1 MPFDLAKLTHKVKE
15 NNMTYELEGDRLHIG
30 GSLNIAT
37 IPGLLDYTERVLQ
50 SYHGELLF
58 IRLDT
63 LQDADS
69 AGITTLHYICEKQKD
84 RGMEVRI
91 EGESESIGHKLK
103 LFASSG
109 ASETQIGA
117 KTNFFEGIGSS
128 ISHVFRKYLFT
139 YLELAADITFW
150 SFTDLFGKRSH
161 RKGEVVQQAV
171 QIGVN
176 AAFIVGTMSFIIG
189 LVLALQSAT
198 QLRTFGANIYIVD
211 LTVIAMMSEM
221 GPLITAILVAGRSGS
236 SIAAEIATMNVTSET
251 DALKTMGLR
260 PVRFVVVP
268 KMHGGIL
275 TMPFLTI
282 LADIMGIVGGL
293 VIASTYLG
301 ISPLVFLN
309 RMEQSLLL
317 RDIVFGVVKSLVFIY
332 LIVITGSYFGFRAE
346 KGASAVGK
354 VTTNAVVVSISLV
367 ILADSVMGLLFY

>member
-1 MPFDLAKLTHKVKE
+1 MVKE
-15 NNMTYELEGDRLHIG
+15 KSITYELEGDRLKIG
-30 GSLNIAT
+30 GTLNIAT
-37 IPGLLDYTERVLQ
+37 IPGLLDYVDGTLQ
-50 SYHGELLF
+50 SYGGELLL

-63 LQDADS
+63 LEDADS
-69 AGITTLHYICEKQKD
+69 AGISAINYLSDKLKD
-84 RGMEVRI
+84 RGVEVRI
-91 EGESESIGHKLK
+91 EGESKSIRHKLD
-103 LFASSG
+103 LFTSSG
-109 ASETQIGA
+109 TSEARIRSKKG
-117 KTNFFEGIGSS
+117 FFERIGSS
-128 ISHVFRKYLFT
+128 VSHVFKQYIST

-150 SFTDLFGKRSH
+150 SFADLFRKRSH

-171 QIGVN
+171 QMGVN

-189 LVLALQSAT
+189 LVLALQSAA

-268 KMHGGIL
+268 KMHGGLL

-282 LADIMGIVGGL
+282 LADVTGILGGL
-293 VIASTYLG
+293 VIAASSLD
-301 ISPLVFLN
+301 IAPLVFLH

-317 RDIVFGVVKSLVFIY
+317 KDIVFGVVKSLVFIY

-346 KGASAVGK
+346 KGASGVGK
-354 VTTNAVVVSISLV
+354 VTTSAVVVSISLV

>member
-1 MPFDLAKLTHKVKE
+1 MVKD
-15 NNMTYELEGDRLHIG
+15 NHITYELEGERLNIG
-30 GSLNIAT
+30 GVLSIAT
-37 IPGLLDYTERVLQ
+37 IPGLLDYVDEALR
-50 SYHGELLF
+50 SYSGELLLV
-58 IRLDT
+58 RLDQ
-63 LQDADS
+63 LEDADS
-69 AGITTLHYICEKQKD
+69 AGISALHYICNKLRE
-84 RGMEVRI
+84 RGILVRI
-91 EGESESIGHKLK
+91 EGESESIGHKLE
-103 LFASSG
+103 LFSSSDT
-109 ASETQIGA
+109 SETRTRA
-117 KTNFFEGIGSS
+117 KTGYFERIGSTV
-128 ISHVFRKYLFT
+128 SHVLRKYVST

-150 SFTDLFGKRSH
+150 SFADLFRKRSH

-171 QIGVN
+171 QMGVN

-189 LVLALQSAT
+189 LVLALQSAA

-260 PVRFVVVP
+260 PIRFVVVP
-268 KMHGGIL
+268 KMHGGLL

-282 LADIMGIVGGL
+282 LADVTGILGGL
-293 VIASTYLG
+293 VIAASSLD
-301 ISPLVFLN
+301 ISPLVFLH

-317 RDIVFGVVKSLVFIY
+317 KDIVFGVVKSLVFIY

-346 KGASAVGK
+346 KGASGVGK
-354 VTTNAVVVSISLV
+354 VTTSAVVVSISLV

>member
-1 MPFDLAKLTHKVKE
+1 MVKE
-15 NNMTYELEGDRLHIG
+15 NNITYELEGDRLSLG
-30 GSLNIAT
+30 GTLNLAT
-37 IPGLLDYTERVLQ
+37 IPGLLDFMEGVLQ
-50 SYHGELLF
+50 SYRGKLLL
-58 IRLDT
+58 IRLDK
-63 LQDADS
+63 LEDANS
-69 AGITTLHYICEKQKD
+69 AGISSLNYLKDKLIEK
-84 RGMEVRI
+84 GIEVRI
-91 EGESESIGHKLK
+91 EGESKSIRHKLE
-103 LFASSG
+103 LFTSTDTPEIRTTVKYG
-109 ASETQIGA
+109 
-117 KTNFFEGIGSS
+117 FFERIGSTV
-128 ISHVFRKYLFT
+128 SHVFKQYIST

-171 QIGVN
+171 QMGVN

-189 LVLALQSAT
+189 LVLALQSAA

-268 KMHGGIL
+268 KMHGGLL

-282 LADIMGIVGGL
+282 LADVTGILGGL
-293 VIASTYLG
+293 VIAASYLD
-301 ISPLVFLN
+301 ISPLVFLH

-317 RDIVFGVVKSLVFIY
+317 KDIVFGVVKSLVFIY

-346 KGASAVGK
+346 KGASGVGK
-354 VTTNAVVVSISLV
+354 VTTSAVVVSISLV

>member
-1 MPFDLAKLTHKVKE
+1 MKE
-15 NNMTYELEGDRLHIG
+15 QNITYELEGERLHIG
-30 GSLNIAT
+30 GILNIVST
-37 IPGLLDYTERVLQ
+37 PGLLEYADRALLAYGKKT
-50 SYHGELLF
+50 LF
-58 IRLDT
+58 ITLGS

-69 AGITTLHYICEKQKD
+69 AGITALHYLREKLSD
-84 RGMEVRI
+84 RGIEVRL
-91 EGESESIGHKLK
+91 EGENESIRRKLELFTSEGSPQTGAIVKKGFFESIG
-103 LFASSG
+103 SRV
-109 ASETQIGA
+109 
-117 KTNFFEGIGSS
+117 
-128 ISHVFRKYLFT
+128 SHVFTNYLAS

-161 RKGEVVQQAV
+161 RKGEVVNQAV
-171 QIGVN
+171 QMGVK

-189 LVLALQSAT
+189 LVLALQSAA
-198 QLRTFGANIYIVD
+198 QLRTLGANIYIVD

-221 GPLITAILVAGRSGS
+221 GPLITAILVAGRTGS

-282 LADIMGIVGGL
+282 LADVMGILGGL
-293 VIASTYLG
+293 VIAASYLD
-301 ISPLVFLN
+301 ISPVVFLN

-317 RDIVFGVVKSLVFIY
+317 KDIVFGVVKSLVFIY

-346 KGASAVGK
+346 KGASAVGN
-354 VTTNAVVVSISLV
+354 VTTSAVVVSISLV